1 MPANTEV
8 AAKARAPHLGP
19 ERRRP
24 FVLDAALEIAVES
37 GIGAVT
43 IGSVADRMNVTRP
56 VVYKVF
62 SDRIELI
69 QELIRR
75 EGTILVDGL
84 LGAMHRSRGA
94 DPEAAFTTGYVALLR
109 FIESRPAAWRLLF
122 SADPDP
128 AVATRF
134 AMARQA
140 VAYHASRWIR
150 PALEAWWHKTDLDKK
165 MPMLIEF
172 FMSSCEAAAKTLLDS
187 ESNWTPEELGATY
200 GRMICRAFE
209 AA

>member
-1 MPANTEV
+1 MPSNTEV

-37 GIGAVT
+37 GLGAVT
-43 IGSVADRMNVTRP
+43 IGSVADRMGVTRP
-56 VVYKVF
+56 VVYKCF

-69 QELIRR
+69 QELLQR
-75 EGTILVDGL
+75 EGTLLLDGL
-84 LGAMHRSRGA
+84 LDAMHSSRGP
-94 DPEAAFTTGYVALLR
+94 DPEVAFTTGFIAMFR
-109 FIESRPAAWRLLF
+109 FIESRPTAWRVLF
-122 SADPDP
+122 SAEPDV
-128 AVATRF
+128 AVAARVS
-134 AMARQA
+134 MARQA
-140 VAYHASRWIR
+140 VSYHASRWIR
-150 PALEAWWHKTDLDKK
+150 PALEAWWGTTDLDKK

-172 FMSSCEAAAKTLLDS
+172 FMSSCEAAAKTLLDP
-187 ESNWTPEELGATY
+187 ETNWTPEELGALY

>member
-1 MPANTEV
+1 MNTSTETT
-8 AAKARAPHLGP
+8 AKARAPHLGP

-24 FVLDAALEIAVES
+24 FVLDAALEIAVAS

-43 IGSVADRMNVTRP
+43 IGAVADHMNVTRP
-56 VVYKVF
+56 VVYKCYG
-62 SDRIELI
+62 DRIELI
-69 QELIRR
+69 QALLQR
-75 EGTILVDGL
+75 EGTLLLDGL
-84 LGAMHRSRGA
+84 LHAMHSAAGKE
-94 DPEAAFTTGYVALLR
+94 PEDAWVTGFISLLR
-109 FIESRPAAWRLLF
+109 FVESRPGSWRLLF

-128 AVATRF
+128 ALATRF
-134 AMARQA
+134 TMARQA
-140 VAYHASRWIR
+140 LAYHATGWIR
-150 PALEAWWHKTDLDKK
+150 PALEAWWGTPDLDKK

-187 ESNWTPEELGATY
+187 ESTWTPEELGALY